1 MPRIQACPWLSRDTL
16 LGYNR
21 FRCELTR
28 GIRDVINGLEIR
40 RRGCRAGAH
49 SRRHRAWP
57 QDVNNNNNIAAS
69 RPADRL
75 IHRIPVI
82 TSTRSRYQSS
92 ATLLMFAGRRDQ
104 RAPVRRPVE
113 IASDIPVFITDR
125 SSSHNATRASSTSSP
140 PARRRSLVN
149 IRCTRPPSVI
159 TVGQLNARSVGNKSV
174 AINDLIVDHQ
184 LDLLAVVESWHD
196 AASSPCLNA
205 ATPPG
210 YTYVERARP
219 RIGMHSKTN
228 HGGTAISSDRT
239 TPFVQ

>member
-1 MPRIQACPWLSRDTL
+1 MAFAP
-16 LGYNR
+16 
-21 FRCELTR
+21 ELAGDAIAR
-28 GIRDVINGLEIR
+28 GLM
-40 RRGCRAGAH
+40 
-49 SRRHRAWP
+49 
-57 QDVNNNNNIAAS
+57 DVNNNNNIAAS
-69 RPADRL
+69 RSADHL
-75 IHRIPVI
+75 ALRIAVI
-82 TSTRSRYQSS
+82 TSTRLRFVTPSTHQSS
-92 ATLLMFAGRRDQ
+92 ATLLMFAGVVISAHLSEGQSRSPVTFLSLSLTGRRHTTQ
-104 RAPVRRPVE
+104 RAPPRRRRRRLVAVRSPTSGALVHRP
-113 IASDIPVFITDR
+113 
-125 SSSHNATRASSTSSP
+125 SSKSASSTHG
-140 PARRRSLVN
+140 
-149 IRCTRPPSVI
+149 PSE
-159 TVGQLNARSVGNKSV
+159 TTSV

>member
-21 FRCELTR
+21 LRCELTR
-28 GIRDVINGLEIR
+28 GIRDVINGLGIR

-113 IASDIPVFITDR
+113 IARDIPVFITDR

-140 PARRRSLVN
+140 PARRLSLAN

-159 TVGQLNARSVGNKSV
+159 TVGQLNARSVGNEV
-174 AINDLIVDHQ
+174 GRHQ
-184 LDLLAVVESWHD
+184 R
-196 AASSPCLNA
+196 PYRR
-205 ATPPG
+205 PP
-210 YTYVERARP
+210 A
-219 RIGMHSKTN
+219 
-228 HGGTAISSDRT
+228 
-239 TPFVQ
+239 